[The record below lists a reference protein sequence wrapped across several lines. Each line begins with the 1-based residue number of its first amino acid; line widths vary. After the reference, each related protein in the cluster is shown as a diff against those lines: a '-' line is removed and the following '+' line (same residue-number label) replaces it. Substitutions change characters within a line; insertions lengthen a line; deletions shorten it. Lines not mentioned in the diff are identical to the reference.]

1 MPINT
6 LKLTFNIA
14 LTALIIGATSIQPA
28 AACTRILWNDNKL
41 SAVVSRTMDW
51 PETTDPVLTLFPRGM
66 QRDGGQLGGIKV
78 VKENP
83 LQWTSQYASLVTTI
97 YGVGTADGL
106 NERGLAAHILF
117 FKPADFG
124 TRDTS
129 KPGLNGALWA
139 QYVLDNAATVQE
151 ALDLLNKVQI
161 TLTEAKG
168 TKTTVHLAIEDASG
182 DSAIIE
188 YIDGNPKIH
197 HGREFKI
204 LTNDPSYDEQ
214 VALLKKL
221 DFSKPSSDMPLPGNV
236 SSVDRFQRASY
247 YLPLLP
253 EPKTESEAIA
263 SILAI
268 ARNVSVPFGAP
279 YKNFGVYNTE
289 YRTVSDLT
297 HKRYFFELTT
307 APNVVWVDLDKFNLS
322 KNASVMT
329 LTPGNRDLSGEVSGK
344 FVKANKI
351 PF

>member
-1 MPINT
+1 MKVKN
-6 LKLTFNIA
+6 LKLPLQGTLAA
-14 LTALIIGATSIQPA
+14 LMIGAMSVQQA
-28 AACTRILWNDNKL
+28 DACTRILWNDNKL

-66 QRDGGQLGGIKV
+66 KRDGGRLGNVEV

-83 LQWTSQYASLVTTI
+83 LQWTSKYASLVTTI

-106 NERGLAAHILF
+106 NERGLGAHILF

-124 TRDTS
+124 PRDSS

-139 QYVLDNAATVQE
+139 QYVLDNAATVKE
-151 ALDLLNKVQI
+151 ALKLLNNVQI
-161 TLTEAKG
+161 TMTEARG
-168 TKTTVHLAIEDASG
+168 TKTTIHLAIEDASG

-188 YIDGNPKIH
+188 YIDGKPNIH

-214 VALLKKL
+214 ITLLKKL
-221 DFSKPSSDMPLPGNV
+221 DFSHPSSDMPLPGNV
-236 SSVDRFQRASY
+236 SSPDRFQRASY
-247 YLPLLP
+247 YLPMLP
-253 EPKTESEAIA
+253 EPKTESEAVA
-263 SILAI
+263 GILGI
-268 ARNVSVPFGAP
+268 ARNVSVPFGTP

-297 HKRYFFELTT
+297 NKRYFFELTT
-307 APNVVWVDLDKFNLS
+307 TPNVVWVDLDKFNLA
-322 KNASVMT
+322 KNSSVMT
-329 LTPGNRDLSGEVSGK
+329 LTPGDIALSGEVSGK
-344 FVKANKI
+344 FVKTNTV

>member
-1 MPINT
+1 MK
-6 LKLTFNIA
+6 LKLNVYST
-14 LTALIIGATSIQPA
+14 LVALIIGAMSIQEVT
-28 AACTRILWNDNKL
+28 ACTRILWNDNKL

-51 PETTDPVLTLFPRGM
+51 PQTTDPVLVLFPRGM
-66 QRDGGQLGGIKV
+66 KRDGGLLGGLKV

-83 LQWTSQYASLVTTI
+83 LQWTSKYASLVTTI

-106 NERGLAAHILF
+106 NEEGLGAHILF

-124 TRDTS
+124 RRDLS
-129 KPGLNGALWA
+129 KPGLNAALWA
-139 QYVLDNAATVQE
+139 QYVLDNAATVKE
-151 ALDLLNKVQI
+151 ALDLLSKVQV
-161 TLTEAKG
+161 TLTEARG

-188 YIDGNPKIH
+188 YLAGVPTIH
-197 HGREFKI
+197 HGARFTI
-204 LTNDPSYDEQ
+204 LTNDPSYDQQ

-236 SSVDRFQRASY
+236 SSTDRFQRASY

-253 EPKTESEAIA
+253 EPKTEAEAVA
-263 SILAI
+263 GILGI

-289 YRTVSDLT
+289 YRTVADLT
-297 HKRYFFELTT
+297 NKRYFFELTT
-307 APNVVWVDLDKFNLS
+307 TPNVVWVDMNKFNLS
-322 KNASVMT
+322 KNASVMS
-329 LTPGNRDLSGEVSGK
+329 LTPGDMALSGEVSGK
-344 FVKANKI
+344 FLKAKQI